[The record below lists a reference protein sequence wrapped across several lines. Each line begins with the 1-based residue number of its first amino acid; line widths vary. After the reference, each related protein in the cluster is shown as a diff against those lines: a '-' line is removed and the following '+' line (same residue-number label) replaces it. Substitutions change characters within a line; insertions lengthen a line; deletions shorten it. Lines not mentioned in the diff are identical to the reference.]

1 MTEMAGD
8 MMKVLKDNSKLKSDI
23 AKLKNE
29 NAKQKLRISELEGKE
44 KEI

>member
-1 MTEMAGD
+1 MAGD

-29 NAKQKLRISELEGKE
+29 NAKQKLRINELEGKE